1 MSQWD
6 EWLRERAS
14 MRTKRGTERAA
25 RVLRR
30 ADAIDLAGNDYLG
43 LSRDPRVVA
52 AGVDALRRYGAGAAA
67 SRLVT
72 GTLEV
77 HEELEAALADLT
89 GQQAAFAFSSGYAA
103 NLAAIT
109 AFVDRDTSILLD
121 AHAHASL
128 HDAARASRAAYAT
141 FVHNDAPDLA
151 RRLHTA
157 SGRVIVA
164 VESIYSVLGDAAPLR
179 EIADIC
185 AKYGALLVVDEA
197 HGVGVAGAGR
207 GLVHALGLAGAPD
220 VVVTATLSKSL
231 GSQGGA
237 VLGSRAVREHLLNA
251 ARTAIFDTGLAPA
264 AAAAA
269 LEATRIVDAEPER
282 VAAIGRNAEHI
293 STILGI
299 TPSAGAVLSVPMP
312 SPASAVAAREELWEV
327 GVLVG
332 CFRPPS
338 TPDEIARLRL
348 TARADLATAQLD
360 IALGRVQSVLAG
372 SAA

>member
-6 EWLRERAS
+6 EWLQARAS
-14 MRTKRGTERAA
+14 VRAKRGTERAA

-30 ADAIDLAGNDYLG
+30 DDAIDLAGNDYLG
-43 LSRDPRVVA
+43 LSRDPRVVS

-72 GTLEV
+72 GTLDV

-128 HDAARASRAAYAT
+128 HDAARASRAAYST
-141 FVHNDAPDLA
+141 FEHNDASDLA
-151 RRLHTA
+151 SQLRDA

-164 VESIYSVLGDAAPLR
+164 VESIYSVQGDAAPLG

-185 AKYGALLVVDEA
+185 ASFGALLVVDEA

-237 VLGSRAVREHLLNA
+237 VLGSRAVREHLVNA

-282 VAAIGRNAEHI
+282 VAAIGRNADHI

-299 TPSAGAVLSVPMP
+299 SPSAGAVLSVPMP

-360 IALGRVQSVLAG
+360 IALGRVQSVLAEC
-372 SAA
+372 AA